1 MPALVAMRVP
11 RACLPRLDPVPLP
24 ARPSPHRSGQ
34 GHDAAQSPCA
44 PPNLAAD
51 VPALPASRP
60 GAFSGTVLAMPPP
73 ARPGTPHARNE
84 RHRCGDRADVE

>member
-11 RACLPRLDPVPLP
+11 RASLPRLDPVPLP

-34 GHDAAQSPCA
+34 GHDAAQSPRA

-51 VPALPASRP
+51 VPALPASRH
-60 GAFSGTVLAMPPP
+60 GAFL
-73 ARPGTPHARNE
+73 
-84 RHRCGDRADVE
+84 RHRARDATTGSSGNSARQERAPSLR